1 MPGISQSES
10 LSPALPIENSPPG
23 IQTIPGGAGDRG
35 DVAFVTVDAKEE
47 DTSGTRVG
55 DDASVDWRGDVGRS
69 AYTVNDAAMTK
80 PSISS
85 QPTYDRR
92 TSGDFFLRFI
102 RHLSKAKN
110 TSPVVFHT
118 DDNPAPL
125 HRFVMQR
132 AVERFAGA
140 VGEAIAPAI
149 QQNYSL
155 GWPLPALTCSI
166 TWVRL

>member
-85 QPTYDRR
+85 QPAYDRR

-102 RHLSKAKN
+102 RHLSKAK
-110 TSPVVFHT
+110 TRLQSFFILT
-118 DDNPAPL
+118 T
-125 HRFVMQR
+125 
-132 AVERFAGA
+132 
-140 VGEAIAPAI
+140 I
-149 QQNYSL
+149 QQCFIASSCSALSNVSQ
-155 GWPLPALTCSI
+155 GRSAKRSPPQFSRTTHSVGRCPL
-166 TWVRL
+166 